1 MVISSLVVETYEGE
15 TSQARAALA
24 ALPGVEVHETVET
37 RLVVTIEAETADDS
51 AKIAEKFTDFEGVAT
66 VALIY
71 VNFED
76 DPSLNQDAAADLAS
90 DFQE

>member
-15 TSQARAALA
+15 TDQVRAALA

-37 RLVVTIEAETADDS
+37 RLVVTIETETTDES
-51 AKIAEKFTDFEGVAT
+51 AKVAEGFYNVEGVAT
-66 VALIY
+66 VALVY

-76 DPSLNQDAAADLAS
+76 DPSLYQDASANLAS